1 MHMLIQ
7 SKYVL
12 YFITLIKKKY
22 WLYYLEQ
29 DLVKFGTDMS
39 KT

>member
-1 MHMLIQ
+1 MYMLIH

-12 YFITLIKKKY
+12 YFITLKKKKT
-22 WLYYLEQ
+22 LYYLEQ
-29 DLVKFGTDMS
+29 DLVKFGTDVS